1 MAHQSVTNGLEQFK
15 TSDKATS
22 TPLLKDLQSHI
33 TPHYAAHWRVIGTQL
48 GLPKGR
54 LDIIEQDNVY
64 RSVPCCNDMWS
75 KWLKMDPSAS
85 WKKLFKAIE
94 SPAVSSDQAPDKVT
108 SKPNMDKSTQ
118 GVSVLSERV
127 SQITIQTRFAVE
139 EDAWPPKQPKQ
150 FTPLLLVHH
159 QGEHNIK
166 LSTALA
172 KLQSGG
178 IDHLTSTDSVPKC
191 HQLDSSHESLR
202 EVLDVSKMT
211 KQLVDILA
219 PLDDSNDP
227 QLILVEGLP
236 GIGKSILLQ
245 EISYKWSTKQLLQKF
260 KLLLLVQLRNPA
272 VQQAKLINDL
282 LSLFCRGDGKAVEI
296 STACSQYFFSNGG
309 RDLALLFDGFDEF
322 PDNLQKD
329 SLVADILKRQVLPH
343 CGLVVSSRPHAS
355 VKLREVATVRVD
367 ILGFAE
373 EERKLYIEQSLKGHP
388 QKIKELTDYLDSH
401 LTINGLCYVPFIM
414 VALLYLYDQGIPLPN
429 SSVELYHRFICLT
442 ICRHLAKSGHPLEN
456 DATDLADLPEPC
468 NTIVKQLA
476 KLSLKAL
483 NDNKLIFTLEEV
495 KATCPDITAIP
506 GAINGFGL
514 LQAVQHFGVTA
525 KTMTFNFSH
534 FSIQEFL
541 AAYHVAQLPTRE
553 ELIVLREKF
562 WNDIHANMFSIY
574 TTLTKGQRPAFKQ
587 FLRQEQ
593 PSILQS
599 FKRFFSGSRD
609 EAAIVVSHKFLE
621 EQIKCL
627 RLFRCFKE
635 AGDEEICRSITN
647 SKCFH
652 NKVINLSS
660 TSLSPYDIECVTLF
674 LTCSPHKEWKK
685 LNLWDCHIQDI
696 GLRIIYRDLMSHNV
710 TIKILDL
717 GYNGFTR
724 SSSSFISDLIIH
736 CRVEELNIIGNHTIG
751 EDPALY
757 NMLTH
762 PSSRLVTLDMHSTS
776 LSSPSAITLFT
787 AISKGNKLKVLYIWD
802 NLITDEA
809 CDVIATTMKN
819 NTSLVRLGMS
829 PNKISGEAAQR
840 LLQALYNN
848 DTLEWLFLPFGY
860 TEDDRKR
867 IRSLHEVIIKNRESR
882 GCQTKLIIN
891 W

>member
-1 MAHQSVTNGLEQFK
+1 
-15 TSDKATS
+15 
-22 TPLLKDLQSHI
+22 
-33 TPHYAAHWRVIGTQL
+33 
-48 GLPKGR
+48 
-54 LDIIEQDNVY
+54 
-64 RSVPCCNDMWS
+64 
-75 KWLKMDPSAS
+75 
-85 WKKLFKAIE
+85 
-94 SPAVSSDQAPDKVT
+94 
-108 SKPNMDKSTQ
+108 
-118 GVSVLSERV
+118 
-127 SQITIQTRFAVE
+127 
-139 EDAWPPKQPKQ
+139 
-150 FTPLLLVHH
+150 
-159 QGEHNIK
+159 
-166 LSTALA
+166 
-172 KLQSGG
+172 
-178 IDHLTSTDSVPKC
+178 
-191 HQLDSSHESLR
+191 
-202 EVLDVSKMT
+202 
-211 KQLVDILA
+211 
-219 PLDDSNDP
+219 
-227 QLILVEGLP
+227 
-236 GIGKSILLQ
+236 
-245 EISYKWSTKQLLQKF
+245 
-260 KLLLLVQLRNPA
+260 
-272 VQQAKLINDL
+272 
-282 LSLFCRGDGKAVEI
+282 
-296 STACSQYFFSNGG
+296 
-309 RDLALLFDGFDEF
+309 
-322 PDNLQKD
+322 
-329 SLVADILKRQVLPH
+329 
-343 CGLVVSSRPHAS
+343 
-355 VKLREVATVRVD
+355 
-367 ILGFAE
+367 
-373 EERKLYIEQSLKGHP
+373 
-388 QKIKELTDYLDSH
+388 
-401 LTINGLCYVPFIM
+401 M
-414 VALLYLYDQGIPLPN
+414 VALLYLYDQGIPLPH

-456 DATDLADLPEPC
+456 DVTNLADLPEPC

-483 NDNKLIFTLEEV
+483 NDNKLIFTLKEV
-495 KATCPDITAIP
+495 KTTCPGITATP

-574 TTLTKGQRPAFKQ
+574 TTLTKGQRPAFRQ
-587 FLRQEQ
+587 FLRQE

-599 FKRFFSGSRD
+599 FSGGRD
-609 EAAIVVSHKFLE
+609 EAAIVVSQKFLD

-647 SKCFH
+647 SKCFD
-652 NKVINLSS
+652 NKVINLRA

-685 LNLWDCHIQDI
+685 LSLWGCHIQDI

-736 CRVEELNIIGNHTIG
+736 CRVEVLYISDNHTIG

-762 PSSRLVTLDMHSTS
+762 PSSRLVRLYMYGTS

-787 AISKGNKLKVLYIWD
+787 VISKGNKLKELHITN

-829 PNKISGEAAQR
+829 GNQISGEAAQH

-848 DTLEWLFLPFGY
+848 DTLEVLHLPDGY
-860 TEDDRKR
+860 TEDVRKR
-867 IRSLHEVIIKNRESR
+867 IRSLQEVINKNRESR
-882 GCQTKLIIN
+882 GCQTKLIIFC
-891 W
+891 